1 MPIGCQETFIRIKNN
16 IIFGVLGMVARKNVI
31 YKLLV
36 TKKRAT
42 SLQKLSEELETPMPW
57 LLRMLKRLESEG
69 LVEIFYG
76 NEKATIMVKAKTL
89 EDYF

>member
-1 MPIGCQETFIRIKNN
+1 
-16 IIFGVLGMVARKNVI
+16 MVVKKDII

-36 TKKRAT
+36 TKKKAT

-57 LLRMLKRLESEG
+57 LLHTLKSLESEG

-76 NEKATIMVKAKTL
+76 NEKAAIMIKAKTL

>member
-1 MPIGCQETFIRIKNN
+1 MSIGYQETFIRIKNN

-57 LLRMLKRLESEG
+57 LLHTLKRLESEG

>member
-1 MPIGCQETFIRIKNN
+1 
-16 IIFGVLGMVARKNVI
+16 MVVKKDII

-36 TKKRAT
+36 TKKKAT

-57 LLRMLKRLESEG
+57 LLYTLKSLESEG

-76 NEKATIMVKAKTL
+76 NEKAAIMIKAKTL